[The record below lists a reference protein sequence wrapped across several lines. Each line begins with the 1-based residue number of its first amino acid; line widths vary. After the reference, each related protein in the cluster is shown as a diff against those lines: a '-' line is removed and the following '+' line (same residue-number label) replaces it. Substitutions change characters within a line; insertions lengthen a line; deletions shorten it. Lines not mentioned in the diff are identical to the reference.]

1 MFGAGKLTEDAT
13 KDKYG
18 YCGYSIGFGARLTL
32 SLPNVDCC
40 QLLVMLNSLKLIKLD
55 VQTIVYQ
62 DILLIEKRYLRAQ

>member
-55 VQTIVYQ
+55 ESLQTIVYQ
-62 DILLIEKRYLRAQ
+62 DILMI